1 MKTTSEDEIS
11 LETNDVLLVLR
22 YYCVGGRHCAANHGK
37 KSKESADVA
46 PERSK
51 IHGLQ
56 CKTENSTYTLCKE
69 SKFARPR
76 TYDEACTYL

>member
-11 LETNDVLLVLR
+11 LATNDVLFVLR

-56 CKTENSTYTLCKE
+56 
-69 SKFARPR
+69 
-76 TYDEACTYL
+76 D